1 MFKRILVAE
10 DSDGFNI
17 AVQDALGQLSLS
29 ATHSRYCDD
38 ALLKAK
44 KAIQDGT
51 PYDLL
56 ITDLSFM
63 PDHRETRLS
72 SGEDLI
78 EAVRKLQPKL
88 QVIVFSIEDRSL
100 RIQSLFKKQDIAAY
114 VFKGR
119 QSIPQLVHAIKE
131 VSGGK
136 SYISPE
142 VSAKLHD
149 KSLDEIDDYDVML
162 LRQLATGNKTIDIAT
177 YFKTINLEPYSVSAI
192 EKRINKLKVSFGAQ
206 NGVHLVSLAKD
217 LKVI

>member
-1 MFKRILVAE
+1 MFKKILVAE
-10 DSDGFNI
+10 DSDGHNI
-17 AVQDALGQLSLS
+17 AVKKVLDQLFLT
-29 ATHSRYCDD
+29 ATYERYCDD
-38 ALLKAK
+38 AFLKIR
-44 KAIQDGT
+44 KAMQDGA

-63 PDHRETRLS
+63 PDHREARLA

-78 EAVRKLQPKL
+78 AAIRSLQPEL
-88 QVIVFSIEDRSL
+88 DIIVFSVEDRSL
-100 RIQSLFKKQDIAAY
+100 QIQSLFKKHHIAAY

-119 QSIPQLVHAIKE
+119 QSIPQLVNAIGD
-131 VSGGK
+131 VAGGK

-162 LRQLATGNKTIDIAT
+162 LRQMAAGNKTNDIAAH
-177 YFKTINLEPYSVSAI
+177 FRKINLEPNSVSAI
-192 EKRINKLKVSFGAQ
+192 EKRINRLKISFGAQ
-206 NGVHLVSLAKD
+206 NGMHLVSLAKD